1 MTDGYSGMF
10 KDGISNLHVTWQVD
24 ARNLDSN
31 GETYNCKNWES
42 MKSNDVTEIEKDWRT
57 HTGSD
62 SADNY
67 LASRKYKLSVGTM
80 YAATP
85 MSDELVVTWNQVSEC
100 VKTYSWKAISASSD
114 EEFNT
119 IITDMIQDAKNY
131 GLDECNAYQ
140 INEAKLRKAA
150 EDEALAANK

>member
-1 MTDGYSGMF
+1 MQLPPCQM
-10 KDGISNLHVTWQVD
+10 
-24 ARNLDSN
+24 
-31 GETYNCKNWES
+31 NW
-42 MKSNDVTEIEKDWRT
+42 W
-57 HTGSD
+57 
-62 SADNY
+62 
-67 LASRKYKLSVGTM
+67 LPGTM
-80 YAATP
+80 YQ
-85 MSDELVVTWNQVSEC
+85 MCKDILWQGN
-100 VKTYSWKAISASSD
+100 SASSD

>member
-1 MTDGYSGMF
+1 MCIRD
-10 KDGISNLHVTWQVD
+10 
-24 ARNLDSN
+24 R
-31 GETYNCKNWES
+31 
-42 MKSNDVTEIEKDWRT
+42 
-57 HTGSD
+57 
-62 SADNY
+62 
-67 LASRKYKLSVGTM
+67 
-80 YAATP
+80 
-85 MSDELVVTWNQVSEC
+85 
-100 VKTYSWKAISASSD
+100 AISASSD